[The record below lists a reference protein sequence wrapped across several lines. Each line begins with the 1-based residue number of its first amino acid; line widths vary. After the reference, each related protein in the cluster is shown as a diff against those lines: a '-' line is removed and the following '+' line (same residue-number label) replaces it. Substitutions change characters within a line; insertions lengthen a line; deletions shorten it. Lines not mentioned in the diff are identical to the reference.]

1 MSRQLQLLPGTTD
14 VERGVERRLP
24 LAALEFESPSAAI
37 IATPLPGLARTINLV
52 VFLLVVAM
60 LIASGLIRIDKIVSA
75 AGKLVAEEPNI
86 VMQPFDRSIIESIE
100 VRKGDIVR
108 KGQVLARLNPTLT
121 VADLTALKDQ
131 VDLFSARNA
140 RLSSQTAGGNF
151 APDGT
156 NPHSKLQVSIF
167 DQQTSE
173 YNFSLHNF
181 DQKIDQANTEIVG
194 ASSQAGHYRQRLEIA
209 AAIEDMRKKLQVL
222 NAGSLLNT
230 LLATDARLNIAAL
243 LAQAESD
250 AARASHKLAAAQ
262 AERETF
268 VQHWN
273 GRISED
279 LAETRRKLVQAQQDY
294 SKASLLNQLAVLTA
308 PQDGVVLSVAKI
320 SAGSVVTTAEA
331 LVQLVPLQTRLSV
344 EADSSGINSGYVRPG
359 DEVRIKFDTLPFLQ
373 YGSGRGMVR
382 AISADSFSPETKPQ
396 EGGSTLPNRPRT
408 LYYKGDISLDDV
420 MLHDT
425 PPGFRLMP
433 GMPLTVDVKV
443 GTRSVLAYFIAKIL
457 PVVSDSMHEP

>member
-209 AAIEDMRKKLQVL
+209 AAIEDMRKKLQVPDRSIATGLCARHSREVHPRIWFCRASGGMIQRGKFQQSEIDPTIEARSKWSVSLCVANDCKAPVTPAIRRRSSIFGSVSCRSSRL
-222 NAGSLLNT
+222 NLPVRN
-230 LLATDARLNIAAL
+230 ARLT
-243 LAQAESD
+243 ESD
-250 AARASHKLAAAQ
+250 WYFNRALFNINVALGNDSGGF
-262 AERETF
+262 E
-268 VQHWN
+268 
-273 GRISED
+273 
-279 LAETRRKLVQAQQDY
+279 
-294 SKASLLNQLAVLTA
+294 AVR
-308 PQDGVVLSVAKI
+308 GGHYWMN
-320 SAGSVVTTAEA
+320 SA
-331 LVQLVPLQTRLSV
+331 
-344 EADSSGINSGYVRPG
+344 
-359 DEVRIKFDTLPFLQ
+359 
-373 YGSGRGMVR
+373 
-382 AISADSFSPETKPQ
+382 
-396 EGGSTLPNRPRT
+396 
-408 LYYKGDISLDDV
+408 
-420 MLHDT
+420 
-425 PPGFRLMP
+425 
-433 GMPLTVDVKV
+433 
-443 GTRSVLAYFIAKIL
+443 
-457 PVVSDSMHEP
+457 